1 MAMLLKM
8 KELLGFDNFDEEY
21 EEDMEIVGEDTRVE
35 KVNLDHTRHEDYS
48 YDINKELKKL
58 EEEKN
63 SVSQGTS
70 LINIHDSDSK
80 MKIKIAKPA
89 SYEDAAEICD
99 ALKNKQIVLIN
110 TKGLSTK
117 VAQRLIDFVSGTCYA
132 LEGDFQEIEKGVFV
146 VTPLNVESRE
156 EVKEKKQDL
165 GITGILSWT
174 K

>member
-1 MAMLLKM
+1 MAMLVKM
-8 KELLGFDNFDEEY
+8 KELLGFDNFEEEY
-21 EEDMEIVGEDTRVE
+21 EDDVEVIGEDSRMDLE
-35 KVNLDHTRHEDYS
+35 HTRHEDYS
-48 YDINKELKKL
+48 YDIKQELKKL

-63 SVSQGTS
+63 KEEHSAN
-70 LINIHDSDSK
+70 LINIHNSDSK
-80 MKIKIAKPA
+80 LKIKLAKTS

-110 TKGLSTK
+110 TKSLSTK
-117 VAQRLIDFVSGTCYA
+117 IAQRLIDFVSGTCYA

-156 EVKEKKQDL
+156 EEKPQKQDL

>member
-1 MAMLLKM
+1 MAMLVKM
-8 KELLGFDNFDEEY
+8 KELLGFDNFEEEY
-21 EEDMEIVGEDTRVE
+21 EDDVEVIGEDSRMDLE
-35 KVNLDHTRHEDYS
+35 HTRHEDYS
-48 YDINKELKKL
+48 YDIKQELKKL

-63 SVSQGTS
+63 KEEHSAN
-70 LINIHDSDSK
+70 LINIHNYDSK
-80 MKIKIAKPA
+80 MKIKIAKPS

-110 TKGLSTK
+110 TKSLSTK
-117 VAQRLIDFVSGTCYA
+117 IAQRLIDFVSGTCYA
-132 LEGDFQEIEKGVFV
+132 LEGDFQEIDKGVFV

-156 EVKEKKQDL
+156 EEKPQKQDL

>member
-1 MAMLLKM
+1 MAMLVKM
-8 KELLGFDNFDEEY
+8 KELLGFDNFEEEY
-21 EEDMEIVGEDTRVE
+21 EADVEVIGEDSRMDLE
-35 KVNLDHTRHEDYS
+35 HTRHEDYS
-48 YDINKELKKL
+48 YDIKQELKKL

-63 SVSQGTS
+63 KEEHSAN
-70 LINIHDSDSK
+70 LINIHNSDSK
-80 MKIKIAKPA
+80 MKIKIAKPS

-110 TKGLSTK
+110 TKSLSTK
-117 VAQRLIDFVSGTCYA
+117 IAQRLIDFVSGTCYA

-156 EVKEKKQDL
+156 EEKPQKQDL

>member
-1 MAMLLKM
+1 MAMLVKM
-8 KELLGFDNFDEEY
+8 KELLGFDNC
-21 EEDMEIVGEDTRVE
+21 EEDYEDDVEVIGEDSRMDLE
-35 KVNLDHTRHEDYS
+35 HTRHEDYS
-48 YDINKELKKL
+48 YDIKQELKKL

-63 SVSQGTS
+63 KEEHSAN
-70 LINIHDSDSK
+70 LINIHNSDSK
-80 MKIKIAKPA
+80 MKIKIAKPS

-110 TKGLSTK
+110 TKSLSTK
-117 VAQRLIDFVSGTCYA
+117 IAQRLIDFVSGTCYA

-156 EVKEKKQDL
+156 EEKPQKQDL

>member
-1 MAMLLKM
+1 MAMLVKM
-8 KELLGFDNFDEEY
+8 KELLWFDNFEEEY
-21 EEDMEIVGEDTRVE
+21 EDDVEVIGEDSRMDLE
-35 KVNLDHTRHEDYS
+35 HTRHEDYS
-48 YDINKELKKL
+48 YDIKQELKKL

-63 SVSQGTS
+63 KEEHSAN
-70 LINIHDSDSK
+70 LINIHNSDSK
-80 MKIKIAKPA
+80 MKIKIAKPS

-110 TKGLSTK
+110 TKSLSTK
-117 VAQRLIDFVSGTCYA
+117 IAQRLIDFVSGTCYA

-156 EVKEKKQDL
+156 EEKPQKQDL

>member
-1 MAMLLKM
+1 MAMLVKM
-8 KELLGFDNFDEEY
+8 KELLGFDNFEEEY
-21 EEDMEIVGEDTRVE
+21 EDDVEVIGEDSRMDLE
-35 KVNLDHTRHEDYS
+35 HTRHEDYS
-48 YDINKELKKL
+48 YDIKQELKKL

-63 SVSQGTS
+63 KEEHSANF
-70 LINIHDSDSK
+70 INIHNSDSK
-80 MKIKIAKPA
+80 MKIKIAKPS

-110 TKGLSTK
+110 TKSLSTK
-117 VAQRLIDFVSGTCYA
+117 IAQRLIDFVSGTCYA

-156 EVKEKKQDL
+156 EEKPQKQDL

>member
-1 MAMLLKM
+1 MAMLVKM
-8 KELLGFDNFDEEY
+8 KEFLGLDNFEEEY
-21 EEDMEIVGEDTRVE
+21 EDDVEVIGEDSRMDLE
-35 KVNLDHTRHEDYS
+35 HTRHEDYS
-48 YDINKELKKL
+48 YDIKQELKKL

-63 SVSQGTS
+63 KEEHSAN
-70 LINIHDSDSK
+70 LINIHNSDSK
-80 MKIKIAKPA
+80 MKIKIAKPS

-110 TKGLSTK
+110 TKSLSTK
-117 VAQRLIDFVSGTCYA
+117 IAQRLIDFVSGTCYA

-156 EVKEKKQDL
+156 EEKPQKQDL

>member
-1 MAMLLKM
+1 
-8 KELLGFDNFDEEY
+8 
-21 EEDMEIVGEDTRVE
+21 
-35 KVNLDHTRHEDYS
+35 
-48 YDINKELKKL
+48 
-58 EEEKN
+58 
-63 SVSQGTS
+63 
-70 LINIHDSDSK
+70 
-80 MKIKIAKPA
+80 MKIKIAKPS

-110 TKGLSTK
+110 TKSLSTK
-117 VAQRLIDFVSGTCYA
+117 IAQRLIDFVSGTCYA

-156 EVKEKKQDL
+156 EEKPQKQDL

>member
-1 MAMLLKM
+1 MAMLVKM
-8 KELLGFDNFDEEY
+8 KELLGFDNF
-21 EEDMEIVGEDTRVE
+21 EEDYEHDVEVIGEDSRMDLE
-35 KVNLDHTRHEDYS
+35 HTRHEDYS
-48 YDINKELKKL
+48 YDIKQELKKL

-63 SVSQGTS
+63 KEEHSAN
-70 LINIHDSDSK
+70 LINIHNSDSK
-80 MKIKIAKPA
+80 MKIKIAKPS

-110 TKGLSTK
+110 TKSLSTK
-117 VAQRLIDFVSGTCYA
+117 IAQRLIDFVSGTCYA

-156 EVKEKKQDL
+156 EEKPQKQDL

>member
-1 MAMLLKM
+1 MAMLVKM
-8 KELLGFDNFDEEY
+8 KELLGFDNFEEEY
-21 EEDMEIVGEDTRVE
+21 EDDVEVIGEDSRMDLE
-35 KVNLDHTRHEDYS
+35 HTRHEDYS
-48 YDINKELKKL
+48 YDIKQELKKL

-63 SVSQGTS
+63 KEEHSAN
-70 LINIHDSDSK
+70 LINIHNSDSK
-80 MKIKIAKPA
+80 MKIKIAKPS

-110 TKGLSTK
+110 TKSLSTK
-117 VAQRLIDFVSGTCYA
+117 IAQRLIDFVSGTCYA

-156 EVKEKKQDL
+156 EEKPQKQDL
-165 GITGILSWT
+165 GSTGILSWT

>member
-1 MAMLLKM
+1 MAMLVKM
-8 KELLGFDNFDEEY
+8 KELLGFDNFEEEY
-21 EEDMEIVGEDTRVE
+21 EDDVEVIGEDSRMDLE
-35 KVNLDHTRHEDYS
+35 HTRQENYS
-48 YDINKELKKL
+48 YDIKQELKKL

-63 SVSQGTS
+63 KEEHSAN
-70 LINIHDSDSK
+70 LINIHNSDSK
-80 MKIKIAKPA
+80 MKIKIAKPS

-110 TKGLSTK
+110 TKSLSTK
-117 VAQRLIDFVSGTCYA
+117 IAQRLIDFVSGTCYA

-156 EVKEKKQDL
+156 EEKPQKQDL

>member
-1 MAMLLKM
+1 MAMLVKM
-8 KELLGFDNFDEEY
+8 KELLGFDNFEEEY
-21 EEDMEIVGEDTRVE
+21 EDDVEVIGEDSRMDLE
-35 KVNLDHTRHEDYS
+35 HTRHEDYS
-48 YDINKELKKL
+48 YDIKQELKKL

-63 SVSQGTS
+63 KEEHSAN
-70 LINIHDSDSK
+70 LINIHNSDSK
-80 MKIKIAKPA
+80 MKIKIAKPS
-89 SYEDAAEICD
+89 SYEDATEICD

-110 TKGLSTK
+110 TKSLSTK
-117 VAQRLIDFVSGTCYA
+117 IAQRLIDFVSGTCYA

-156 EVKEKKQDL
+156 EEKPQKQDL

>member
-1 MAMLLKM
+1 MAMLVKM
-8 KELLGFDNFDEEY
+8 KELLGFDNFEEEY
-21 EEDMEIVGEDTRVE
+21 EDDVEVIGEDSRMDLE
-35 KVNLDHTRHEDYS
+35 HTRHEDYS
-48 YDINKELKKL
+48 YDIKQELKKL

-63 SVSQGTS
+63 KEEHSAN
-70 LINIHDSDSK
+70 LINIHNSDSK
-80 MKIKIAKPA
+80 MKIKIAKP
-89 SYEDAAEICD
+89 SSDEDAAEICD

-110 TKGLSTK
+110 TKSLSTK
-117 VAQRLIDFVSGTCYA
+117 IAQRLIDFVSGTCYA

-156 EVKEKKQDL
+156 EEKPQKQDL

>member
-1 MAMLLKM
+1 MAMLVKM
-8 KELLGFDNFDEEY
+8 KEFLGFDNFEEEY
-21 EEDMEIVGEDTRVE
+21 EDDVEVIGEDSRMDLE
-35 KVNLDHTRHEDYS
+35 HTRHEDYS
-48 YDINKELKKL
+48 YDIKQELKKL

-63 SVSQGTS
+63 KEEHSAN
-70 LINIHDSDSK
+70 LINIHNSDSK
-80 MKIKIAKPA
+80 MKIKIAKPS

-110 TKGLSTK
+110 TKSLSTK
-117 VAQRLIDFVSGTCYA
+117 IAQRLIDFVSGTCYA

-156 EVKEKKQDL
+156 EEKPQKQDL

>member
-1 MAMLLKM
+1 MAMLVKM
-8 KELLGFDNFDEEY
+8 KELLGFDNFEEEY
-21 EEDMEIVGEDTRVE
+21 EDDVEVIGEDSRMDLE
-35 KVNLDHTRHEDYS
+35 HTRHEDYS
-48 YDINKELKKL
+48 YDIKQELKKL

-63 SVSQGTS
+63 KEEHSAN
-70 LINIHDSDSK
+70 LINIHNSDSK
-80 MKIKIAKPA
+80 MKIKIAKPS

-110 TKGLSTK
+110 TKSLSTK
-117 VAQRLIDFVSGTCYA
+117 IAQRLIDFVSGTCYA

-156 EVKEKKQDL
+156 EEKPQKQDL

-174 K
+174 N

>member
-1 MAMLLKM
+1 MAMLVKM
-8 KELLGFDNFDEEY
+8 KELLGFDNFEEEY
-21 EEDMEIVGEDTRVE
+21 EDDVEVIGEDSRMDLE
-35 KVNLDHTRHEDYS
+35 HTRHEDYS
-48 YDINKELKKL
+48 YDIKQELKKL

-63 SVSQGTS
+63 KEEHSAN
-70 LINIHDSDSK
+70 LINIHNSDSK
-80 MKIKIAKPA
+80 MKIKIAKPS

-110 TKGLSTK
+110 TKSLSTK
-117 VAQRLIDFVSGTCYA
+117 IAQRLIDFVSGTCYA

-156 EVKEKKQDL
+156 EEKPQKQDL
-165 GITGILSWT
+165 VITGILSWT

>member
-1 MAMLLKM
+1 MAMLVKM
-8 KELLGFDNFDEEY
+8 KELLGFDNFEEEY
-21 EEDMEIVGEDTRVE
+21 EDDVEVIGEDSRMDLE
-35 KVNLDHTRHEDYS
+35 HTRHEDYS
-48 YDINKELKKL
+48 YDIKQELKKL

-63 SVSQGTS
+63 KEEHSAN
-70 LINIHDSDSK
+70 LINIHNSDSK
-80 MKIKIAKPA
+80 MKIKIAKPS

-110 TKGLSTK
+110 TKSLSTK
-117 VAQRLIDFVSGTCYA
+117 IAQRLIDFVCGTCYA

-146 VTPLNVESRE
+146 VTPLNVESRGE
-156 EVKEKKQDL
+156 EKPQKQDL

>member
-1 MAMLLKM
+1 MAMLVKM
-8 KELLGFDNFDEEY
+8 KELLGFDNFEEEY
-21 EEDMEIVGEDTRVE
+21 EDDAEVIGEDSRMDLE
-35 KVNLDHTRHEDYS
+35 HTRHEDYS
-48 YDINKELKKL
+48 YDIKQELKKL

-63 SVSQGTS
+63 KEEHSAN
-70 LINIHDSDSK
+70 LINIHNSDSK
-80 MKIKIAKPA
+80 MKIKIAKPS

-110 TKGLSTK
+110 TKSLSTK
-117 VAQRLIDFVSGTCYA
+117 IAQRLIDFVSGTCYA

-146 VTPLNVESRE
+146 VTPLNVESRQE
-156 EVKEKKQDL
+156 EKPQKQDL

>member
-1 MAMLLKM
+1 MAMLVKM
-8 KELLGFDNFDEEY
+8 KELLGFDNFEEEY
-21 EEDMEIVGEDTRVE
+21 EHDVEVIGEDSRMDLE
-35 KVNLDHTRHEDYS
+35 HTRHEDYS
-48 YDINKELKKL
+48 YDIKQELKKL

-63 SVSQGTS
+63 KEEHSAN
-70 LINIHDSDSK
+70 LINIHNSDSK
-80 MKIKIAKPA
+80 MKIKIAKPS

-110 TKGLSTK
+110 TKSLSTK
-117 VAQRLIDFVSGTCYA
+117 IAQRLIDFVSGTCYA

-156 EVKEKKQDL
+156 EEKPQKQDL

>member
-1 MAMLLKM
+1 MAMLVKM
-8 KELLGFDNFDEEY
+8 KELLGFDNFEEEY
-21 EEDMEIVGEDTRVE
+21 EDDVEVIGEDSRMDLE
-35 KVNLDHTRHEDYS
+35 HTRHEDYS
-48 YDINKELKKL
+48 YDIKQELKKL

-63 SVSQGTS
+63 KEEHSAN
-70 LINIHDSDSK
+70 LINIHNSDSK
-80 MKIKIAKPA
+80 MKIKIAKPS

-110 TKGLSTK
+110 TKSLSTK
-117 VAQRLIDFVSGTCYA
+117 IAQRLIDFVSGTCYA
-132 LEGDFQEIEKGVFV
+132 LEGDLQEIEKGVFV

-156 EVKEKKQDL
+156 EEKPQKQDL